1 MKIPALILLFAL
13 ALYAQDTLTPNQAVV
28 REIAPGTTQAYSIRL
43 DAGDYVSGSIMRH
56 GATNIVIFL
65 PAGALLRRFPA
76 PPGDSKREFAFVA
89 ETAGVYR
96 IELGPAAQAASYE
109 LLVTEV
115 LPLGE

>member
-1 MKIPALILLFAL
+1 MRNSASLLLFPFAL
-13 ALYAQDTLTPNQAVV
+13 WAQDTLTPNQPVT
-28 REIAPGTTQAYSIRL
+28 REIAPGTTQSYSVRL
-43 DAGDYVSGSIMRH
+43 NAGDYVSGSITRH

-65 PAGALLRRFPA
+65 PAGTLLRRFPA

-96 IELGPAAQAASYE
+96 MELGPAALAASYE

-115 LPLGE
+115 LPLS